1 MPDSREFEFEGGAS
15 PSEAADA
22 LARLAEGIR
31 ARGLSLSSG
40 AERITIHPGPDL
52 SLEVEA
58 IAKKGR
64 ARIEIAIAWRQP
76 RNGGP

>member
-1 MPDSREFEFEGGAS
+1 MAANREFEFEGAAS

-22 LARLAEGIR
+22 LVRVAEGIR

-40 AERITIHPGPDL
+40 AETITVHPGRDL

-58 IAKKGR
+58 MAKKGR
-64 ARIEIAIAWRQP
+64 ARIEIAIAWRRPQ
-76 RNGGP
+76 GAAE